1 MTGSKKKLP
10 WSVKV
15 RRTLVEPEHE
25 RISLKRQCS
34 LLGIARSGI
43 YYRERIGCRAAENLQ
58 LMRRLDQLYTA
69 YPFFGA
75 RRMTAVLRREGFSV
89 NHKRAE
95 RLMKVLGLAAIYPE
109 PKTSQA
115 CPEHRKY
122 PYLLRSLLIERA
134 NQVWASDITYI
145 RLANGFVYL
154 TAILDWDSRRVLSWR
169 LSNTMDTLFCV
180 EALQES
186 LVTWQP
192 EIFNTDQGSQ
202 DTSLEMTGLLLS
214 KNILISMDGR
224 GRCFDNIFIER
235 LWRSV
240 KYEEVYLK
248 EYNSVW
254 AAEDGLRAYFKFYN
268 EFRPHQSLA
277 NRTPLEVFERSIES
291 TKKQ

>member
-1 MTGSKKKLP
+1 M
-10 WSVKV
+10 
-15 RRTLVEPEHE
+15 VEPKHE
-25 RISLKRQCS
+25 RVSVKRQCS

-58 LMRRLDQLYTA
+58 LMRRLDELYTS

-75 RRMTAVLRREGFSV
+75 RRMTAVLRREGFPV
-89 NHKRAE
+89 NHKRVE

-109 PKTSQA
+109 PKTTVA

-154 TAILDWDSRRVLSWR
+154 TAILDWYSRRVLSWR
-169 LSNTMDTLFCV
+169 LSNTLDTLFCV
-180 EALQES
+180 EAVRES
-186 LVTWQP
+186 LWQWQP
-192 EIFNTDQGSQ
+192 EIFNSDQGSQ
-202 DTSLEMTGLLLS
+202 YTSLEMTGLLSS

-224 GRCFDNIFIER
+224 GRCHDNIFIER

-254 AAEDGLRAYFKFYN
+254 AAEDGLRAYFQFYN
-268 EFRPHQSLA
+268 EFRPHQSLGD
-277 NRTPLEVFERSIES
+277 RTPLEVFERSLES